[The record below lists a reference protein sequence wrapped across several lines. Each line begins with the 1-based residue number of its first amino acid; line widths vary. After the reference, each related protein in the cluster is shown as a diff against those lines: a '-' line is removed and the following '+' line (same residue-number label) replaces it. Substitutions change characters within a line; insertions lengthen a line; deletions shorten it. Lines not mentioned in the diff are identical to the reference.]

1 MEGESASIDSR
12 VGTRP
17 FQCFIPKARYYRGI
31 RVIESFMRPYIEQA
45 LALPPSQLEKLSKS
59 DKNATFL
66 HNIARYS
73 RDPQVLR
80 DQIMAILL
88 AGRDTT
94 AATLSWA
101 IYELAHYP
109 AIYAKLRNQVLSTVG
124 ESRAPT
130 CKRLGANS
138 TPLLSWCRV
147 VRFSELMSNETLG
160 IIPSQAISTSRAG
173 SH

>member
-1 MEGESASIDSR
+1 ME
-12 VGTRP
+12 P
-17 FQCFIPKARYYRGI
+17 FIK
-31 RVIESFMRPYIEQA
+31 QA
-45 LALPPSQLEKLSKS
+45 LALPPSRLEKLSKS

-66 HNIARYS
+66 HSIARYS

-80 DQIMAILL
+80 DQLMAILL

-109 AIYAKLRNQVLSTVG
+109 AIYAKLRNEVLSTVG

-130 CKRLGANS
+130 CKRLWS
-138 TPLLSWCRV
+138 KITSKVPPSISFSVQSCETPD
-147 VRFSELMSNETLG
+147 LMSNKALG
-160 IIPSQAISTSRAG
+160 SSRHRLFTPSLIG
-173 SH
+173 SY